1 MEKVSIIIATITRNR
16 PRMLANLY
24 LSLCDMDF
32 PDSLKIEFLVVENN
46 TVSTL
51 DGWLA
56 EMRPKIYPY
65 PVLYLLETSIGI
77 SSARNRALEFAEQ
90 AGADFLVFVDDDETV
105 ATDWL
110 KQLLAEQQRMNLDI
124 LGSPVRPRPFNPQLN
139 IWQNL
144 IWSGVEKNSVKAEL
158 RARQKWQENKAD
170 AIKVA
175 TGSWMGRLD
184 FFRRTGL
191 RFDSQ
196 LGLTGGEDWNLWLK
210 AKKLGARTG
219 WAPDAIVYETVPCC
233 RISFSYHFR
242 RNRDHNASEFALQ
255 YRVNRWRAIKQFPVR
270 FLSRLWKLLSA
281 TFTLPFK
288 GGQGLVS
295 FATALGGV
303 SGLLQACCGK
313 QSLHY
318 SKTTGF

>member
-1 MEKVSIIIATITRNR
+1 MKWGA
-16 PRMLANLY
+16 LH
-24 LSLCDMDF
+24 
-32 PDSLKIEFLVVENN
+32 

-56 EMRPKIYPY
+56 EMRLKIYPY
-65 PVLYLLETSIGI
+65 PVLYLLETRIGI

-124 LGSPVRPRPFNPQLN
+124 LGSPVRPRPFNPQLS

-210 AKKLGARTG
+210 AKNLAPGPAGRPTRLSMKPFPAAGLAFLTISVGTG
-219 WAPDAIVYETVPCC
+219 TIMP
-233 RISFSYHFR
+233 
-242 RNRDHNASEFALQ
+242 ASSHSNTE
-255 YRVNRWRAIKQFPVR
+255 
-270 FLSRLWKLLSA
+270 
-281 TFTLPFK
+281 
-288 GGQGLVS
+288 
-295 FATALGGV
+295 
-303 SGLLQACCGK
+303 
-313 QSLHY
+313 
-318 SKTTGF
+318 